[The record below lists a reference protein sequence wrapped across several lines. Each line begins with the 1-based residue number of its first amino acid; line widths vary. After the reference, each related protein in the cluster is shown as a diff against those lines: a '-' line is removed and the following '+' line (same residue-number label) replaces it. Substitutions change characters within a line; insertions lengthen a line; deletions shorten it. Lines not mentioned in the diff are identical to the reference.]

1 PKVTSNSDSTRV
13 DPDTAY
19 LLELQYSFRV
29 SKNISVTPG
38 VIAIFNPNHNALNPT
53 TWVATIRTLFT
64 F

>member
-1 PKVTSNSDSTRV
+1 TRV